1 VLAHIRKQPQLLSKP
16 LLTKWFAYGSAVP
29 DGARRNRPRRQGR
42 GGDDFR
48 RRRPFDRCQ
57 TITSAVLGSWKEL
70 RRALHAII
78 MVVPVCLE
86 VSQVVYGW
94 ELRLS
99 AEWTVPTSPAG
110 MHTHAR
116 TTCTGGCWNKTSATT
131 SLQWLR
137 RSTYCR
143 VLISTAGQTI
153 TSRSYSRIHRNVV
166 GPVFY

>member
-1 VLAHIRKQPQLLSKP
+1 MVR
-16 LLTKWFAYGSAVP
+16 V
-29 DGARRNRPRRQGR
+29 RVCRPRWRPAEPSETSGEGR
-42 GGDDFR
+42 GRFPPKASVR
-48 RRRPFDRCQ
+48 PMSNHYVRRPR
-57 TITSAVLGSWKEL
+57 ILERAPASTSCNNHGCARLPRS
-70 RRALHAII
+70 
-78 MVVPVCLE
+78 
-86 VSQVVYGW
+86 SQVVYGW